1 MKTRIGAKTYMYP
14 MPVVLVGAA
23 VNGKPNYLT
32 VAYCGIVQH
41 VPPMVS
47 VAMGKHHY
55 TNVGVKEHGTF
66 SVNIPSED
74 MVEVTDY
81 VGIHSGR
88 TVDKSV
94 LFDNFFGLLK
104 TAPMIRECPLNLEC
118 RLVQTLDF
126 EGSNEL
132 FIGEIVEV
140 YADEQCLTDDL
151 PDIKKIRPLVFSM
164 YDNNYWKVG
173 EQIGRAWNIGK
184 AFQRKPK

>member
-1 MKTRIGAKTYMYP
+1 MTKTQIGAKTYMYP
-14 MPVVLVGAA
+14 MPIVLVGAN

-32 VAYCGIVQH
+32 IAYCGIAQH

-47 VAMGKHHY
+47 VTMGKHHY
-55 TNVGVKEHGTF
+55 TNAGIRENGTF

-88 TVDKSV
+88 TIDKST
-94 LFDNFFGLLK
+94 LFDNFYGILE

-118 RLVQTLDF
+118 RLVQTVDF

-140 YADEQCLTDDL
+140 YADEQCLTEDL
-151 PDIKKIRPLVFSM
+151 PDIRKIRPMVFSM
-164 YDNNYWKVG
+164 HDNNYWKIG
-173 EQIGRAWNIGK
+173 EHIGRAWKLGK
-184 AFQRKPK
+184 DYKPK